1 MNSPLSRDEF
11 EAKLKYHTELATG
24 LEKGRMEHTPERA
37 ELLKFHREQ
46 REWIINRLKQT
57 GSTDAF
63 LILRGEKGR
72 SVAERPCPVTPRTR
86 SPRNQALQPC
96 HSGLDRRSL

>member
-63 LILRGEKGR
+63 LILRGREGPPSSR
-72 SVAERPCPVTPRTR
+72 APLSGY
-86 SPRNQALQPC
+86 SS
-96 HSGLDRRSL
+96 HSLTTQSGITTMSFWS